1 MSIKRTERQLFMYVT
16 MFSEILNP
24 EHELLQAAQLIDW
37 NGLEQALSPFYSPLG
52 RNGKPIRLMVGI
64 HILKH
69 RYNVSD
75 EQAVESLHENAYWQ
89 CFCGYT
95 SFQKGLLLEASSLVK
110 FRNRIGSKG
119 LEAIES
125 VLAQSWQSHGL
136 VNTKRV
142 SLDTTAQPKHIAY
155 PTDADLLHRVREKIV
170 QEVKRARR
178 EVALRKPFRC
188 FTRTS
193 KKVLLQ
199 IKKLQRNDSAARKA
213 SLHEL
218 RRMTQRVVHQAD
230 RIANTLYARGH
241 QVLGRKL
248 NQVVALGKKVVSQ
261 TRQVLAGEKPES
273 RIYSLHERKIA
284 AIKKG
289 KSHIACEFGSVV
301 SLAMNKDGLILAHG
315 EYQRNVADVRT
326 LGPLM
331 VRFKKNTGRS
341 PKEVSADRGFDQS
354 SRKQKN
360 CCRRWQ
366 IERLAI
372 PKKGRHPHPNSDQGW
387 FRKAL
392 KRRVKIEPVISHLK
406 NDHRMN
412 RCRYKGVFGDTVNV
426 VWATLAWNTKKIISL
441 YRAKKQKDNFKRA
454 KRAA

>member
-1 MSIKRTERQLFMYVT
+1 MYVT
-16 MFSEILNP
+16 LFSEILNP
-24 EHELLQAAQLIDW
+24 DHELLQAARLIDW
-37 NGLEQALSPFYSPLG
+37 AGLEQVLRPFYSPLG

-75 EQAVESLHENAYWQ
+75 EQAVASLHENAYWQ
-89 CFCGYT
+89 CFCGYDA
-95 SFQKGLLLEASSLVK
+95 FQKGPLLDDTSLVK

-119 LEAIES
+119 LEAIEA
-125 VLAQSWQSHGL
+125 VLVQAWQSLGL
-136 VNTKRV
+136 VKTKKV

-155 PTDADLLHRVREKIV
+155 PTDADLMHRVREKIV
-170 QEVKRARR
+170 HEVKGARR
-178 EVALRKPFRC
+178 EVAFRQPFRS

-193 KKVLLQ
+193 KKILLQ
-199 IKKLQRNDSAARKA
+199 IKKFKRNDSAAREVA
-213 SLHEL
+213 LHEL
-218 RRMTQRVVHQAD
+218 RRMTQRVVRQAD
-230 RIANTLYARGH
+230 RMANTLYARG
-241 QVLGRKL
+241 QQALGRKL
-248 NQVVALGKKVVSQ
+248 NRVVSLGKKVISQ
-261 TRQVLAGEKPES
+261 TDHVLSGRKPES
-273 RIYSLHERKIA
+273 RIYSLHERKVA

-289 KSHIACEFGSVV
+289 KSHVACEFGALV
-301 SLAMNKDGLILAHG
+301 SLAMNQDGLILSHR
-315 EYQRNVADVRT
+315 EYQSNVADVRT
-326 LGPLM
+326 IGPLM

-354 SRKQKN
+354 GRKQKN

-372 PKKGRHPHPNSDQGW
+372 PKKGRKPHPDSDQTW

-412 RCRYKGVFGDTVNV
+412 RCRYKGIFGDTANV

-441 YRAKKQKDNFKRA
+441 YRLKKQKDELKRP